1 MQASARSS
9 SSSGIFDLSGRTALV
24 TGGGGVLGSAFARF
38 LAEAGA
44 TAVVAG
50 RHLSTLQPVV
60 DAIVSDGGKAI
71 AVLLDVTDSAS
82 VESAFVEAEEKAGP
96 IDILVNNSGVASQQK
111 LVDADE
117 TAWDAVLDTNLKGAW
132 LMSRALAR
140 RAIAAGSAAN
150 IVNVAS
156 ILGLRTASDVS
167 SYAVSK
173 AGLVHLTRV
182 LALELARHRIR
193 VNALAP
199 AMSKQTSTATSC

>member
-1 MQASARSS
+1 MQAFARSF

-38 LAEAGA
+38 LADAGA
-44 TAVVAG
+44 TVVVAG
-50 RHLSTLQPVV
+50 RRLSTLQPVV
-60 DAIVSDGGKAI
+60 DAIVADGGKAV
-71 AVLLDVTDSAS
+71 AVLLDVTDSTS
-82 VESAFVEAEEKAGP
+82 VESAHAEAEQKAGA

-117 TAWDAVLDTNLKGAW
+117 AAWDTVLDTNLKGAW
-132 LMSRALAR
+132 LLSRALAR
-140 RAIAAGSAAN
+140 RAVAARRPAN